1 MPSIKDFQHPIES
14 PINPNHSF
22 MAREEVRT
30 PVEDLPRSY
39 FVYSD
44 KNNTYL
50 ESEDSEGNSISV
62 DVSKTLESNKGLL
75 EHPFYN

>member
-1 MPSIKDFQHPIES
+1 MPSIV
-14 PINPNHSF
+14 F
-22 MAREEVRT
+22 MSGDSSKEVSLNDVNS
-30 PVEDLPRSY
+30 VEDVASNMKE
-39 FVYSD
+39 VIEAD

-75 EHPFYN
+75 EHPFYNWFN

>member
-1 MPSIKDFQHPIES
+1 MTEKYKNFQHPIES

-44 KNNTYL
+44 K
-50 ESEDSEGNSISV
+50 
-62 DVSKTLESNKGLL
+62 K
-75 EHPFYN
+75 